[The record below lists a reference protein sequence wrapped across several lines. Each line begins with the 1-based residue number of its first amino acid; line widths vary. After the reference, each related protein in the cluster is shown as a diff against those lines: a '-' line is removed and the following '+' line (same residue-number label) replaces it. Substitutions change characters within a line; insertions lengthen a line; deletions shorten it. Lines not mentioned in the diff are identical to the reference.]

1 MCNLGSQKAQNIE
14 REIGHTHTHTIES
27 DKDQERE
34 TVTSSLTRES
44 SSAAEKCKEGYRGQ
58 YLPKLKEQKEPRQIK
73 MTGKGVAGETTAR
86 PNNSKILTR
95 PCNSCGCITRINGK

>member
-73 MTGKGVAGETTAR
+73 MTGKGVARETTAHA
-86 PNNSKILTR
+86 NNSKILTR
-95 PCNSCGCITRINGK
+95 PRNSCGCITRINGK